1 MNQHLVKIKA
11 YNEATTLEQLLRVIR
26 YRGFKVDRISM
37 NVEPLEQ
44 MVDIELNV
52 KSKRPISLLE
62 NQLTKLVDIKNVY
75 VEESAVIQVPM

>member
-1 MNQHLVKIKA
+1 MNEHLVKIKA
-11 YNEATTLEQLLRVIR
+11 YNEATTLEQLLRVVR
-26 YRGFKVDRISM
+26 YRGFKVDRILM

-44 MVDIELNV
+44 MVDIQLNV

-75 VEESAVIQVPM
+75 IEESAVIQVPM